1 MAYAFFEL
9 TMALKAVT
17 GTDNKRAGLTRAI
30 NKISSLR
37 MKDLPA
43 EAREDFTFVTSRVF
57 AHQRYRPAPEDVR
70 KYVSSLT
77 DTEVNT
83 AILKL
88 KAIYNAFAYYQP
100 LPQPHP
106 GMASPPALHR
116 IDISDGRHMHY

>member
-17 GTDNKRAGLTRAI
+17 DTDNKRAGLTRAI

-43 EAREDFTFVTSRVF
+43 EAREDFIFVTSCVF
-57 AHQRYRPAPEDVR
+57 AYQRYRPAPEDVR

-77 DTEVNT
+77 DAEVNT
-83 AILKL
+83 VISKIT
-88 KAIYNAFAYYQP
+88 AIYNALAYYQP
-100 LPQPHP
+100 LPQYSI
-106 GMASPPALHR
+106 GIVPPLAIQS
-116 IDISDGRHMHY
+116 IDISIDNLPRY